1 VTLTELLA
9 DEFDAE
15 WDDLTPDQ
23 KQILVTDVEGIR
35 DEEGLRDTD
44 AVKTLAQRIKPAHIY
59 DYVLTLMI
67 EARPHKIQIRCK
79 GGCKQIYTV
88 EVSRAGFRNWQ
99 GGMLI
104 QKALPELNAD
114 QRELLISQTC
124 GACWEKMFSEDE
136 K

>member
-1 VTLTELLA
+1 VTLAELLA
-9 DEFDAE
+9 DEFGTD
-15 WDDLTPDQ
+15 WDNLTSDQ
-23 KQILVTDVEGIR
+23 QQVLVNDVEGIR
-35 DEEGLRDTD
+35 GEDGLNDTE
-44 AVKTLAQRIKPAHIY
+44 AVKTLARRIKSATL
-59 DYVLTLMI
+59 DSYVVTLMI

-88 EVSRAGFRNWQ
+88 EVSRSGFRNWQ

-124 GACWEKMFSEDE
+124 GSCWEKLFGGEE
-136 K
+136 